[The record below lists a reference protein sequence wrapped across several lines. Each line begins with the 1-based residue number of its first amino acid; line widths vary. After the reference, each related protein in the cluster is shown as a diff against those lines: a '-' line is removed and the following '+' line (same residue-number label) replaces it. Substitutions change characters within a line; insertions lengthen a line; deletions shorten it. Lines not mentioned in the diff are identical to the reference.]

1 MSQPIFF
8 ITNILEFQ
16 FPGISIF
23 VAIDNVAVTL
33 LERLN
38 TSIVEALLMH
48 YVAPSGVFPVIIAG

>member
-23 VAIDNVAVTL
+23 VVIDNVAVTN
-33 LERLN
+33 R
-38 TSIVEALLMH
+38 A
-48 YVAPSGVFPVIIAG
+48 YVRTRYSCSNNFEF